1 MTGVSPPFTIVAP
14 DVIEQIVFTTAPQT
28 IVAGATSTVMTIQT
42 QDSSGTPV
50 AVGSDT
56 TVDLA
61 STSGAGLFSL
71 EVDPWVDITSVM
83 IPIGQDSVSFYYN
96 DTIAGT
102 STITASESPG
112 QGWTN
117 ATQPQTIIP
126 DATANYTMTSASYT
140 QTVDVP
146 FYVVVTA
153 YDQFNNKI
161 TTDSTTAVT
170 MTSSSGTMVFDGDG
184 NGTFGEAGDNVKTL
198 TSGTFTIFAMDTAV
212 GIGVTITATDANT
225 MTGTR
230 AYNIRAIIDQIAFT
244 TAPQTIAAGGVS
256 NVMTIQTQDDSGIP
270 VIVDS
275 NTTVNLTSTS
285 GAGLFSLLADPWVDI
300 TSVEIP
306 AGQDSVSFYYNDT
319 VAATPTIT
327 ASESPEQGWTDAV
340 QQQIINPGPI
350 TDYTVASAIYTQI
363 AGVSFSVV
371 VTAYDQ
377 FNNVVTTDSTTAV
390 TMSSSSGTMSFDGD
404 GNGTFG
410 EAGDNVKTLTSGTFT
425 IAARD
430 TSAGTGVTITATDAN
445 TMTGISGPYTINPGP
460 IASYTVTSVSYTH
473 TAGVSFSVVVTAY
486 DQFNN
491 PVTTNNTTAVTM
503 TSSSGTMSFD
513 SDGNGTFGEAGDDV
527 KTLTSGTFT
536 IAARDTTAGTG
547 VTITATDANTM
558 TGISAPYT
566 IIPGAIASYTVTS
579 ASYIQPIGVPFD
591 VDVTAYDQFN
601 NMVETD
607 STTVVTMTSS
617 SGTMSFDGNG
627 NGTFGEVGDDFKTLS
642 SGTFTIVAQDTSAGT
657 GVTITA
663 TDANTMTGTSGPYT
677 IQPVITQIAFTTAPQ
692 TVVAGEV
699 SDVMTIQTQDVTS
712 NPLVVDVDTTVN
724 LTSTSGA
731 GLFSLLADPW
741 SDVTSVV
748 IPIGQDSVSF
758 YYKDTVA
765 ATPTITAAEDPDV
778 GWTDATQQQTIV
790 PGPPALVEITDPTD
804 DTDVDANVASIII
817 EAMVTDIYGNRVADN
832 TFVSWTPADYGGGNE
847 GTPSEGTIDRTT
859 TTIDGITSATLI
871 TSTIAGDDYIVQAS
885 AGDATGISPVITVVG
900 TVTIDPPDYIDAGDV
915 PDDNGGWIY
924 ITYTLSTNDP
934 FHSAAAG
941 PAINYYVVERSTT
954 PPPEPPDG
962 YAYQA
967 FAFINLYDPEDDDD
981 ASVVLEV
988 PVTNELHNYRIAAVY
1003 NPSTSVSSVL
1013 GENSD
1018 GESDGPTIVYV
1029 GELAAEESGIQSE
1042 WVNCGDI
1049 AGADNL
1055 DAYTD
1060 MTVLLE
1066 GAVSGDAMTAM
1077 PEDVVPT
1084 TSPYADGATVEAV
1097 PDGVVD
1103 WIH

>member
-1 MTGVSPPFTIVAP
+1 
-14 DVIEQIVFTTAPQT
+14 
-28 IVAGATSTVMTIQT
+28 
-42 QDSSGTPV
+42 
-50 AVGSDT
+50 
-56 TVDLA
+56 
-61 STSGAGLFSL
+61 
-71 EVDPWVDITSVM
+71 
-83 IPIGQDSVSFYYN
+83 
-96 DTIAGT
+96 
-102 STITASESPG
+102 
-112 QGWTN
+112 
-117 ATQPQTIIP
+117 
-126 DATANYTMTSASYT
+126 
-140 QTVDVP
+140 
-146 FYVVVTA
+146 
-153 YDQFNNKI
+153 
-161 TTDSTTAVT
+161 
-170 MTSSSGTMVFDGDG
+170 
-184 NGTFGEAGDNVKTL
+184 
-198 TSGTFTIFAMDTAV
+198 
-212 GIGVTITATDANT
+212 
-225 MTGTR
+225 
-230 AYNIRAIIDQIAFT
+230 
-244 TAPQTIAAGGVS
+244 
-256 NVMTIQTQDDSGIP
+256 
-270 VIVDS
+270 
-275 NTTVNLTSTS
+275 
-285 GAGLFSLLADPWVDI
+285 
-300 TSVEIP
+300 
-306 AGQDSVSFYYNDT
+306 
-319 VAATPTIT
+319 
-327 ASESPEQGWTDAV
+327 
-340 QQQIINPGPI
+340 
-350 TDYTVASAIYTQI
+350 
-363 AGVSFSVV
+363 
-371 VTAYDQ
+371 
-377 FNNVVTTDSTTAV
+377 
-390 TMSSSSGTMSFDGD
+390 
-404 GNGTFG
+404 
-410 EAGDNVKTLTSGTFT
+410 
-425 IAARD
+425 
-430 TSAGTGVTITATDAN
+430 
-445 TMTGISGPYTINPGP
+445 
-460 IASYTVTSVSYTH
+460 
-473 TAGVSFSVVVTAY
+473 
-486 DQFNN
+486 
-491 PVTTNNTTAVTM
+491 
-503 TSSSGTMSFD
+503 
-513 SDGNGTFGEAGDDV
+513 
-527 KTLTSGTFT
+527 
-536 IAARDTTAGTG
+536 
-547 VTITATDANTM
+547 
-558 TGISAPYT
+558 
-566 IIPGAIASYTVTS
+566 
-579 ASYIQPIGVPFD
+579 
-591 VDVTAYDQFN
+591 
-601 NMVETD
+601 
-607 STTVVTMTSS
+607 
-617 SGTMSFDGNG
+617 
-627 NGTFGEVGDDFKTLS
+627 
-642 SGTFTIVAQDTSAGT
+642 
-657 GVTITA
+657 
-663 TDANTMTGTSGPYT
+663 MTGTSDPYT

-699 SDVMTIQTQDVTS
+699 SGVMTIQTQDVTS
-712 NPLVVDVDTTVN
+712 NPLVVDADTTVN

-790 PGPPALVEITDPTD
+790 PGPPALVVITDPTD

-871 TSTIAGDDYIVQAS
+871 TSTIAGDNYIVQAS

-1077 PEDVVPT
+1077 PEGVVPT
-1084 TSPYADGATVEAV
+1084 TSPYTDGATVEAV

-1103 WIH
+1103 WIYIELRESETGPAVKEASAFVTTDGSVVNLTGERALPFRYTTGKSYYIVIRHRNHLPIMVNGAQTFGDVVDAATTIDVTTDGSAYGTDPLKQVGDKWAMYAGDVTQDGEITTADYETWYNAFIAGDSGYEVSDINLDGEVTTADYEIWYNNFIAGASSQLP